1 MSLALNESGSWV
13 YIWYT
18 GAYTLAMSP
27 TTIKV
32 DSTLRDQLME
42 VARAE
47 GKTAG
52 SLIES
57 LLQEHLER
65 EILAEAKRRIK
76 ETPPEVMKEY
86 HAEVSEWDSVIADG
100 LEEYAGEWDE
110 EWNAL
115 LERDPELAKR
125 FGKNEDR

>member
-1 MSLALNESGSWV
+1 
-13 YIWYT
+13 
-18 GAYTLAMSP
+18 MSP

>member
-1 MSLALNESGSWV
+1 
-13 YIWYT
+13 
-18 GAYTLAMSP
+18 
-27 TTIKV
+27 
-32 DSTLRDQLME
+32 ME

-65 EILAEAKRRIK
+65 KILAEAKRRIK

-86 HAEVSEWDSVIADG
+86 HAEVFEWDSVIADG

>member
-1 MSLALNESGSWV
+1 
-13 YIWYT
+13 
-18 GAYTLAMSP
+18 MSP

-65 EILAEAKRRIK
+65 EILAEAKRRIQQAN
-76 ETPPEVMKEY
+76 PEDIAEY
-86 HAEVSEWDSVIADG
+86 LSEFEEMDASLNDG
-100 LEEYAGEWDE
+100 LDEYAGEYDQIWAE
-110 EWNAL
+110 IL
-115 LERDPELAKR
+115 KKDPDQAPYYRAPIKS
-125 FGKNEDR
+125 